1 MLPIAARW
9 IAVVVFGLYSA
20 LNYLDRQ
27 TLTALA
33 PQLKTEFSLSNQ
45 EYGWLSAAFYLVY
58 GAVAPF
64 AGLMLDKLGLS
75 RGAALMIA
83 AWSAAAVLTGF
94 VEGFVGLVACRMLLG
109 AAEAGGIPAFGK
121 AVATYLEPRERAVG
135 LGLNQLG
142 ISLGGITASLLAAWI
157 AAIYGWRAA
166 FIVTGLIGFLW
177 VPLWKVAERVAG
189 PGRQASQAH
198 VPTPKEMIRDS
209 RLWALVVANMLIMT
223 VYSLWTHWIPILLV
237 SRYGL
242 SQLEANQRYAWIPP
256 VFATAGGFFGGW
268 LAMRM
273 ITGGAKVMAAR
284 RRTMLIGA
292 IAVLV
297 TMGAPYMPTPGGA
310 MAVASFSF
318 FWCLAISSNMYALPQ
333 DLFGAQRAGF
343 GIAAITS
350 AYGFMQIPFLPTVG
364 WLVDRYGFNP
374 VCIIA
379 AFLPL
384 AGWLL
389 LRSSAFQSEAA
400 G

>member
-1 MLPIAARW
+1 MASIPVRW

-33 PQLKTEFSLSNQ
+33 PQLKSEFTLTNT
-45 EYGWLSAAFYLVY
+45 EYGWLHAAFYVVY

-64 AGLMLDKLGLS
+64 AGLMLDRLGLS
-75 RGAALMIA
+75 QGAMLMIVM
-83 AWSAAAVLTGF
+83 WSFAAVLTGF
-94 VEGFVGLVACRMLLG
+94 VEGFAGLVACRMLLG

-121 AVATYLEPRERAVG
+121 AVATYLEPSERAVG

-142 ISLGGITASLLAAWI
+142 ISVGGISASLLAAWI
-157 AAIYGWRAA
+157 AAVYGWRAA
-166 FIVTGLIGFLW
+166 FIATGLIGFLW
-177 VPLWKVAERVAG
+177 LPLWKLAEKAAG
-189 PGRQASQAH
+189 PGVSTATTH
-198 VPTPKEMIRDS
+198 VPTPMEMIRDS
-209 RLWALVVANMLIMT
+209 RLWALVIANMLIMT
-223 VYSLWTHWIPILLV
+223 VYSLWTHWITILLV
-237 SRYGL
+237 DRYKL
-242 SQLEANQRYAWIPP
+242 TQLEANQRYAWIPP

-268 LAMRM
+268 LSMRM
-273 ITGGAKVMAAR
+273 IVRGKSLLAAR
-284 RRTMLIGA
+284 GNTMLIGA
-292 IAVLV
+292 VAVLA
-297 TMGAPYMPTPGGA
+297 TMAAPHMPGPGAA

-333 DLFGAQRAGF
+333 DLFGARRAGF

-350 AYGFMQIPFLPTVG
+350 AYGFLQIPFLPAVG

-374 VCIIA
+374 VCMIA

-389 LRSSAFQSEAA
+389 LRATALRPEAA
-400 G
+400 A